1 MPINIDNSAIEEAL
15 QKREIQ
21 MELLINKFR
30 MSILLFITIADFI
43 VLFFIDKY
51 LIVKVDKL
59 GLYELAL
66 TIIAIISVGGIQY
79 FAKKKKYYSFL
90 KYYTVTYDLF
100 LTFTFGFVFMV
111 VFDLPFPINSVSFA
125 LLLTIFF
132 LFFNMLSILRIGKKI
147 IIYSGILTLLL
158 NTTLFVLAKSP
169 IMPIVYTSIFI
180 IAFTIF
186 NVWVS
191 RFIVNFLIVNKKLN
205 TANIEIEKANTDILV
220 RNKEI
225 ETQKNELEISHKKI
239 IQSVNYAKR
248 IQSAMLP
255 AGDLFTEHFEE
266 HFIFYRPKDI
276 VSGDFYWAKIID
288 NTMYYAVADCT
299 GHGVP
304 GAFVSVLG
312 ISLLNEIVVNNKDF
326 STAQILEELR
336 ISIKTSLKQK
346 DIKSESKEGMD
357 IALCALNLITNEMQ
371 YAGAYNPLYIIRGG
385 ELIEIKADRQ
395 PIAIHRKEKDFT
407 NNKFNLQKG
416 DVVYMFSDGYIDQFG
431 GDSKEKFKT
440 KRFKKLIIENSNLS
454 LSEQYQIIEQT
465 FDKWKAGVK
474 QIDDVAILA
483 VKIK

>member
-1 MPINIDNSAIEEAL
+1 MPSKIEDSNLISTL

-30 MSILLFITIADFI
+30 MSILLFITVADFI
-43 VLFFIDKY
+43 VLFFVDKY

-59 GLYELAL
+59 GLYELIL

-79 FAKKKKYYSFL
+79 FAKQKKYYAFL
-90 KYYTVTYDLF
+90 KYYTVSYDLL
-100 LTFTFGFVFMV
+100 LTFTFGFVFLI

-132 LFFNMLSILRIGKKI
+132 LFFNMLSILRIGKKV
-147 IIYSGILTLLL
+147 IIYSGTLTLFLNISLL
-158 NTTLFVLAKSP
+158 VLAESP

-180 IAFTIF
+180 IAFTVY

-205 TANIEIEKANTDILV
+205 TANVEIEKANIDILV

-225 ETQKNELEISHKKI
+225 ETQKNELETSHKKI
-239 IQSVNYAKR
+239 IHSVNYAKR

-255 AGDLFTEHFEE
+255 TNDLFNEHFEE

-276 VSGDFYWAKIID
+276 VSGDFYWAKRLDDIL
-288 NTMYYAVADCT
+288 YFAVADCT

-312 ISLLNEIVVNNKDF
+312 ISLLNEIVAKNRNF
-326 STAQILEELR
+326 NTAQILDALR
-336 ISIKTSLKQK
+336 TSIKISLKQE
-346 DIKSESKEGMD
+346 DIKSDSKEGMD
-357 IALCALNLITNEMQ
+357 IALCAINIETLEMQ
-371 YAGAYNPLYIIRGG
+371 YAGAYNPLFIIRND
-385 ELIEIKADRQ
+385 EFIEIKADKQ
-395 PIAIHRKEKDFT
+395 PIAIHRKESSFT
-407 NNKFNLQKG
+407 NHVVNLKKN
-416 DVVYMFSDGYIDQFG
+416 DLIYLFSDGFIDQFG

-440 KRFKKLIIENSNLS
+440 KRFKKLIIENSNKPLS
-454 LSEQYQIIEQT
+454 DQYQIIGQT
-465 FDKWKAGVK
+465 FDNWKTDSK

>member
-1 MPINIDNSAIEEAL
+1 MSINIDNSAIEKAL
-15 QKREIQ
+15 HKREIQ

-59 GLYELAL
+59 GLYELVL

-79 FAKKKKYYSFL
+79 FAKKKKYYYFL
-90 KYYTVTYDLF
+90 KYYTVTYDLL

-147 IIYSGILTLLL
+147 IIYSGILTLIL
-158 NTTLFVLAKSP
+158 NTSLLVLAKSP
-169 IMPIVYTSIFI
+169 IMPIVYTSLFT
-180 IAFTIF
+180 IAFTIY

-205 TANIEIEKANTDILV
+205 AANVKIEKANTDILL

-225 ETQKNELEISHKKI
+225 EKQKNELEISHKKI
-239 IQSVNYAKR
+239 IHSVNYAKR
-248 IQSAMLP
+248 IQAAMLP
-255 AGDLFTEHFEE
+255 ASDLFTEHFEE

-276 VSGDFYWAKIID
+276 VSGDFYWAKKVDDIL
-288 NTMYYAVADCT
+288 YYAVADCT

-312 ISLLNEIVVNNKDF
+312 ISLLNEIVANNKDF
-326 STAQILEELR
+326 STAQILDELR
-336 ISIKTSLKQK
+336 DSIKTSLKQK
-346 DIKSESKEGMD
+346 DIKSNSKEGMD
-357 IALCALNLITNEMQ
+357 IALCAININTNEMQ
-371 YAGAYNPLYIIRGG
+371 FAGAYNPLYVIRGG
-385 ELIEIKADRQ
+385 NLIELKADRQ
-395 PIAIHRKEKDFT
+395 PIGVHRKEKDFT
-407 NNKFNLQKG
+407 NNIINLQKG
-416 DVVYMFSDGYIDQFG
+416 DIVYLFSDGYIDQFG
-431 GDSKEKFKT
+431 GDLKEKFKT
-440 KRFKKLIIENSNLS
+440 KRFKKLIIENSNMS
-454 LSEQYQIIEQT
+454 LSEQYQSIEQT
-465 FDKWKAGVK
+465 FDKWKAEVK

>member
-1 MPINIDNSAIEEAL
+1 MPSEIEDSNLISTL

-30 MSILLFITIADFI
+30 MSILLFITVADFI
-43 VLFFIDKY
+43 VLFFVDKY

-59 GLYELAL
+59 GLYELIL

-79 FAKKKKYYSFL
+79 FAKQNKYYAFL
-90 KYYTVTYDLF
+90 KYYTVSYDLL
-100 LTFTFGFVFMV
+100 LTFTFGFVFLI

-132 LFFNMLSILRIGKKI
+132 LFFNMLSILRIGKKV
-147 IIYSGILTLLL
+147 IIYSGTLTLFLNISLL
-158 NTTLFVLAKSP
+158 VLAESP

-180 IAFTIF
+180 IAFTVY

-205 TANIEIEKANTDILV
+205 TANVEIEKANTDILV

-225 ETQKNELEISHKKI
+225 EEQKNELEISHKKI
-239 IQSVNYAKR
+239 IHSVNYAKR

-255 AGDLFTEHFEE
+255 TSDLFNEYFEE

-276 VSGDFYWAKIID
+276 VSGDFYWAKKLDDIL
-288 NTMYYAVADCT
+288 YFAVADCT

-312 ISLLNEIVVNNKDF
+312 ISLLNEIVAKNRDYN
-326 STAQILEELR
+326 TAQILDELR
-336 ISIKTSLKQK
+336 TSIKTSLKQK
-346 DIKSESKEGMD
+346 DIKSDSKEGMD
-357 IALCALNLITNEMQ
+357 IALCTINLKTNEMQ
-371 YAGAYNPLYIIRGG
+371 FAGAYNPLYIIRRD

-395 PIAIHRKEKDFT
+395 PIAIHRKEKEFT
-407 NNKFNLQKG
+407 NHIVRLQKE
-416 DVVYMFSDGYIDQFG
+416 DLVYLFSDGFIDQFG

-440 KRFKKLIIENSNLS
+440 KRFKNLIIENSNKTL
-454 LSEQYQIIEQT
+454 LEQYQIIEQT
-465 FDKWKAGVK
+465 FDNWKTDAK